1 MAKLVDKIGELVE
14 SYKLGL
20 AGKKRTYYFC
30 GRKQKT
36 LPRRGNLSLCNRNK
50 IIMLSIKRILS
61 LALVAMMAWSI
72 ANTAAARVWTLK
84 ECLDHADKNAADI
97 LKLRL
102 QKQQADISVK
112 QQQGMWLPSVS
123 ASASGSLGYMPF
135 LKGQSATINGT
146 TVSSSVDK
154 TSYNGSYG
162 INAAWTL
169 YDGNQRTN
177 NIRLAKT
184 QAEAADLQTD
194 ITLNQIK
201 EQVVQLYIQALYS
214 QEALKINKELLQQ
227 DSILYRRGQA
237 LLDQGQIAK
246 YELLELQTQV
256 SNGQYDIVST
266 QTQIDQYKLQIKQ
279 LIYADPEEEF
289 DIADLSLTDQEALS
303 AIPTTA
309 SVYEQAAQRRPEI
322 KNANLSIKQ
331 AQLNYQIARA
341 GWLPTLSLSAG
352 LGANHSSGSDTE
364 WFTQMKRSFDA
375 SIGFTLSIPIFDRR
389 QTRSSVQKADIEK
402 TIARLDSADATHDLY
417 YTIDNYRLNAYNNQ
431 QKFIAGQD
439 RLDYNQQNYDAIFQ
453 KAQIGTMN
461 IVETLNARSSLLSAR
476 QDALQS
482 KYLTIYNK
490 EMLQFYATGQIFKE

>member
-1 MAKLVDKIGELVE
+1 
-14 SYKLGL
+14 
-20 AGKKRTYYFC
+20 
-30 GRKQKT
+30 
-36 LPRRGNLSLCNRNK
+36 
-50 IIMLSIKRILS
+50 
-61 LALVAMMAWSI
+61 MAWGAI
-72 ANTAAARVWTLK
+72 TTASARVWTLK
-84 ECLDHADKNAADI
+84 ECLDHADQNAADI

-102 QKQQADISVK
+102 QKKQADISVK

-123 ASASGSLGYMPF
+123 ASASGNLGYMPF

-146 TVSSSVDK
+146 TVTSSVDK

-162 INAAWTL
+162 VNAAWTL
-169 YDGNQRTN
+169 YNGNERTN
-177 NIRLAKT
+177 NIRLAKA

-201 EQVVQLYIQALYS
+201 EQVVQLYIQTLYS

-237 LLDQGQIAK
+237 LLEQGQIAR

-266 QTQIDQYKLQIKQ
+266 QTQIEQYKLQIKQ
-279 LIYADPEEEF
+279 LIYADPEEDF
-289 DIADLSLTDQEALS
+289 DVAGLTLTDQEALAS
-303 AIPTTA
+303 IPSTA
-309 SVYEQAAQRRPEI
+309 AVYEQARLRRPEI
-322 KNANLSIKQ
+322 KNADLSIKQ

-341 GWLPTLSLSAG
+341 GWLPTLSLTAG
-352 LGANHSSGSDTE
+352 LGANHSSGNDTE

-375 SIGFTLSIPIFDRR
+375 SVGFTLSIPIFDRR
-389 QTRSSVQKADIEK
+389 QTKSAVQKADIQK
-402 TIARLDSADATHDLY
+402 TIARLDSADASHDLY
-417 YTIDNYRLNAYNNQ
+417 YAIDNYRLNAYNNQ

-439 RLDYNQQNYDAIFQ
+439 RLNYNQQNYDAIFQ

-461 IVETLNARSSLLSAR
+461 IVETLNARASLLSAR

-490 EMLQFYATGQIFKE
+490 EMLQFYATGQLTDK